1 MWVPEANHPRER
13 LILAQTTITRTR
25 HWQGRGTTLVTAGQ
39 MVQSADPIVEVAGN
53 SEIRLVEGASALGVA
68 PAEVRRTLQVPI
80 GSEVSEGQV
89 IARRGGLFRRS
100 LAAPVT
106 GTLLHVDDARGILL
120 IRTVAAVTP
129 LNALLR
135 GEVSAFEPDQSVEIT
150 SQGAVIQ
157 GIWGNGRANAGTIR
171 LLISS
176 PGDSANPALI
186 NPGLRGTVL
195 VVGATADRTLL
206 ERAQAVGVS
215 GIVAGSMDGS
225 VLALAQSVTYP
236 IVLTEGFGN
245 LPINDPSFALL
256 AELNGREATVGVLSP
271 KIGVPEILV
280 ARGGNLRPLF
290 PPGSSRQ
297 GTVYASSVP
306 PMSGNSAPS
315 KNAQGDASLSPTAY
329 PLPSAP
335 SCWIA
340 GSPSKSRMLMSSGW
354 WSENHSPLY

>member
-39 MVQSADPIVEVAGN
+39 MVQAADPIVEVAGN
-53 SEIRLVEGASALGVA
+53 SEIRLVDGASALGVA
-68 PAEVRRTLQVPI
+68 PAGVRGALQLPI
-80 GSEVSEGQV
+80 GSEVREGQV
-89 IARRGGLFRRS
+89 IAKRGGLFRRS

-106 GTLLHVDDARGILL
+106 GTLLHVDDTRGILL
-120 IRTVAAVTP
+120 IRTVAPVTP

-135 GEVSAFEPDQSVEIT
+135 GEVSALEADQSVEIT

-176 PGDSANPALI
+176 PSDSANPALI

-290 PPGSSRQ
+290 PPGVLAAGDR
-297 GTVYASSVP
+297 VRLL
-306 PMSGNSAPS
+306 SAPYIGQLGTIEES
-315 KNAQGDASLSPTAY
+315 AGRRV
-329 PLPSAP
+329 PLPNRVPATVCTVLLDRGLSVQVPYANVE
-335 SCWIA
+335 
-340 GSPSKSRMLMSSGW
+340 RLV
-354 WSENHSPLY
+354 E